1 MPLPPAPFGQILRR
15 VSGHRRIGS
24 SRWPAESLKWAEAFR
39 RPGRMGWIGSNGP
52 SLSGCMPRLFSR
64 SGAPW
69 HVLEVRAKG
78 GCLAKGR

>member
-1 MPLPPAPFGQILRR
+1 
-15 VSGHRRIGS
+15 
-24 SRWPAESLKWAEAFR
+24 
-39 RPGRMGWIGSNGP
+39 MGWIGSNGP

-78 GCLAKGR
+78 GCLAKGDDMYMVEWFGCQYDKFKSLLQEQVRSRMKYWIC